1 MALPALLGG
10 AGISLAA
17 HELLLLTG
25 DIFGVSGFV
34 HRSLQGKNEA
44 LAGVAGLVVSGV
56 VVSRLEGAN
65 STLLPLNASSAWF
78 LFSGFL
84 VGLGTKVTRCVI
96 FKSISSPS
104 NKYKSACQW
113 LYFWVCVPE
122 RLNILRSSRT

>member
-1 MALPALLGG
+1 MTLPALLGG

-25 DIFGVSGFV
+25 DTFGVSGFV
-34 HRSLQGKNEA
+34 HRSLKGKNEA
-44 LAGVAGLVVSGV
+44 LAGVAGLLVSGV

-65 STLLPLNASSAWF
+65 STLSPLDASSACF

-84 VGLGTKVTRCVI
+84 VGLGTKVTRYVI

-104 NKYKSACQW
+104 YEYKSACQW
-113 LYFWVCVPE
+113 LYFWVCGPE
-122 RLNILRSSRT
+122 WLN